1 MAGPSLVIRF
11 GAGRITMA
19 LDDDTASGLP
29 ALSHRDSAIRPGSTP
44 AELSALLAEVLRQ
57 AGPPVPRRLTV
68 IHPVG
73 WADEHRTAMTR
84 ATAAAGVSGPSFLI
98 GPVAVAHSVATGLR
112 RRRAAAVVTLG
123 GPVAEVAIVVRTR
136 SGFTVVGEPSS
147 VLVPHTPEG
156 RRRVVGELLTTV
168 SGAGLTAEQLAGVY
182 VVGDTEP
189 GAPLAA
195 EIQKTLGVAT
205 SARRELE
212 NAAVD
217 GALSAYPRNRRR
229 SGRRRTLLAAAAVI
243 ALLGAAA
250 AGVQARGGPE
260 AAGARFVAATAAP
273 APLVHLLD
281 PDAGTL
287 TTLDTAT
294 GGTTPASPLPASE
307 ADWFRLAPDGRTAV
321 IGNIDGVTLIDTATR
336 RVRHHVPLTGATSS
350 VISADSRTVYVLTWP
365 DPARSATI
373 VPVDTATGT
382 AGTPIPAGRQ
392 AGQLAGG
399 PDGVMYLLEPARK
412 GVDARLSIVE
422 TATGS
427 RRQIALHPSSR
438 EIALT
443 PDGRMLYVAA
453 DRRLSS
459 YDTVTGT
466 MRAPI
471 TLPGRITAM
480 AVTPDGRSLYA
491 LGAGVAVAVDVATGR
506 VRAEIPLPGVGNA
519 WRLSAAPGSR
529 RVYAYGSTD
538 VPAIGWIDTATDRA
552 GPPITVG
559 AQPWE
564 IVHRADG
571 GAAYVLTRAPGNR
584 SALVTVDAA
593 TSAAGRVF
601 ELPAGPVV
609 IATPG

>member
-29 ALSHRDSAIRPGSTP
+29 AFSHRDTAIRPGSTP
-44 AELSALLAEVLRQ
+44 AELSALLAEVLRE

-73 WADEHRTAMTR
+73 WADAHRTAMTR

-136 SGFTVVGEPSS
+136 SGFTVLGEPSS

-168 SGAGLTAEQLAGVY
+168 SGAGLTSEQLAGVY

-217 GALSAYPRNRRR
+217 GALTAYPRNRRR
-229 SGRRRTLLAAAAVI
+229 GGRRRALLAAAAVI
-243 ALLGAAA
+243 ALLVAAVAGA
-250 AGVQARGGPE
+250 QARGGPE

-281 PDAGTL
+281 PEAGTL

-294 GGTTPASPLPASE
+294 GGTTPASPLPAGE
-307 ADWFRLAPDGRTAV
+307 ADWFRLTPDGRTAV
-321 IGNIDGVTLIDTATR
+321 IGNIDGVTLVDTATR
-336 RVRHHVPLTGATSS
+336 RVRHHVPLSGATNS
-350 VISADSRTVYVLTWP
+350 VISADSRTVHVLTWP
-365 DPARSATI
+365 EPSRPAAI
-373 VPVDTATGT
+373 VPVDITAGT
-382 AGTPIPAGRQ
+382 AGKPVPAGRQ
-392 AGQLAGG
+392 AGQLAAG
-399 PDGVMYLLEPARK
+399 PDGVFYLLEPART
-412 GVDARLSIVE
+412 GAGARLSIVE
-422 TATGS
+422 TAAGT
-427 RRQIALHPSSR
+427 RREVALDPSAR

-453 DRRLSS
+453 DRRLGR

-466 MRAPI
+466 MRDPI

-491 LGAGVAVAVDVATGR
+491 LCGGVVVAVDGPTGR
-506 VRAEIPLPGVGNA
+506 VRAEIPVTGLGNA
-519 WRLSAAPGSR
+519 WRLSAAPGSH
-529 RVYAYGSTD
+529 RVYVYGSTD
-538 VPAIGWIDTATDRA
+538 VPVIGWIDTAADRA
-552 GPPITVG
+552 GPPIRVG

-571 GAAYVLTRAPGNR
+571 AASYVLTRAPGNR
-584 SALVTVDAA
+584 SALVTVNAA
-593 TSAAGRVF
+593 TGTPGRVF
-601 ELPAGPVV
+601 DLPAGPIV